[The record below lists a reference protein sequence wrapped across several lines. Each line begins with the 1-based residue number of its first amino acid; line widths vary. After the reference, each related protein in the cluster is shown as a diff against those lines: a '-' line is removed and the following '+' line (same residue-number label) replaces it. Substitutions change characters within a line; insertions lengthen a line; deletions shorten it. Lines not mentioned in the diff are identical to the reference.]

1 MHWLVLYKTVLFVG
15 DNTHSI
21 VVCHIKCETS
31 CSMYCSS
38 SNAHFNDVCICLTNH
53 YLAFYILC
61 GSRGAKNINWHDE
74 NMICFFLFSSISL
87 FISKE
92 VYLNKV
98 FSFVADFVLGVVVI
112 FFLRNL
118 LLYLL
123 YLLNLV

>member
-1 MHWLVLYKTVLFVG
+1 MHILMMCAFVLQTIIWLFIFYVGHGVPKT
-15 DNTHSI
+15 
-21 VVCHIKCETS
+21 
-31 CSMYCSS
+31 
-38 SNAHFNDVCICLTNH
+38 
-53 YLAFYILC
+53 
-61 GSRGAKNINWHDE
+61 NWHDE